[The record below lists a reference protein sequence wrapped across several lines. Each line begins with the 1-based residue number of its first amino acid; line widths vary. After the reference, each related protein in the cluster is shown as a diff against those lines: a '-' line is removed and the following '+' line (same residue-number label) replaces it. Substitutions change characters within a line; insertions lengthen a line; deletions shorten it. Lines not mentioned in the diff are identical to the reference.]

1 MFTNFENNVDET
13 LQFFIAQAHTIK
25 QLFTEDVDVTITN
38 KEKVLEQLVSN
49 EIPVQSSKGRTMES
63 NEPMMQVIRSNKMQS
78 MYIPA
83 ELYGVPFTATM
94 VPIRNAQGTV
104 VGGIGISRS
113 TSKQT
118 ILKEVSQK
126 FATSSEEISASTEEL
141 AVSASN
147 FNDYMHDL
155 STSQNEMSEQVEQT
169 TKILDM
175 INSVAKNTRVLGFN
189 AGIEA
194 ARAGEFGRG
203 FGVVAKEITR
213 LADQSADSVNE
224 IRQLLQEL
232 NNKVANVVT
241 IVNDAINISANQSA
255 VIHEI
260 AQSIQT
266 LTDGAEEIEKLAQKM

>member
-1 MFTNFENNVDET
+1 MYANNENELDET
-13 LQFFIAQAHTIK
+13 VQFFLTQAQTIK
-25 QLFTEDVDVTITN
+25 QLFSEDVDVTITN
-38 KEKVLEQLVSN
+38 KHMVLEQLLSR
-49 EIPVQSSKGRTMES
+49 EIPVTSSKGRTMQP
-63 NEPMMQVIRSNKMQS
+63 NEPMMQVIRTNKIQS

-94 VPIRNAQGTV
+94 VPIRNAQGNV

-147 FNDYMHDL
+147 FSDYMHDL
-155 STSQNEMSEQVEQT
+155 STSQNEMSLQVEET

-175 INSVAKNTRVLGFN
+175 INGVAKNTRVLGFN

-194 ARAGEFGRG
+194 ARAGEYGRG

-232 NNKVANVVT
+232 NSKVTSVVT
-241 IVNDAINISANQSA
+241 TVNDAIDISSNQSA

-266 LTDGAEEIEKLAQKM
+266 LTDGAEQIEKLAQNM

>member
-1 MFTNFENNVDET
+1 MYANNENELDET
-13 LQFFIAQAHTIK
+13 VQFFLTQAQTIK
-25 QLFTEDVDVTITN
+25 QLFSEDVDVTITN
-38 KEKVLEQLVSN
+38 KHMVLEQLLSR
-49 EIPVQSSKGRTMES
+49 EIPVTSSKGRTMQP
-63 NEPMMQVIRSNKMQS
+63 NEPMMQVIRTNKIQS

-94 VPIRNAQGTV
+94 VPIRNAQGNV

-147 FNDYMHDL
+147 FSDYMHDL
-155 STSQNEMSEQVEQT
+155 STSQNEMSLQVEET

-175 INSVAKNTRVLGFN
+175 INGVAKNTRVLGFN

-194 ARAGEFGRG
+194 ARAGEYGRG

-232 NNKVANVVT
+232 NSKVASVVT
-241 IVNDAINISANQSA
+241 TVNDAIDISSNQSA

-266 LTDGAEEIEKLAQKM
+266 LTDGAEQIEKLAQNM